1 MSVLFLCRGN
11 SARSQ
16 IAEAWGKHLSNGR
29 LIFASAGTFPSR
41 EVHPLAVQ
49 VMAEVGIDISGASPK
64 NFTEVPKPI
73 HSIIA
78 VCGQSEDECP
88 NWPGLAVE
96 TWAIDDPVEVSGTED
111 ARLTAFRVVRD
122 QLRPLVEDYLVRN
135 EGDRQLDSD

>member
-16 IAEAWGKHLSNGR
+16 IAAAWAKHLSNGR
-29 LIFASAGTFPSR
+29 LVFASAGTFPSYS
-41 EVHPLAVQ
+41 VHPLTVQ
-49 VMAEVGIDISGASPK
+49 VMAEVRIDITGASPK

-73 HSIIA
+73 PSIIT

-96 TWAIDDPVEVSGTED
+96 TLAIDDPVKVSGTED
-111 ARLTAFRVVRD
+111 ARLTAFRAVRD
-122 QLRPLVEDYLVRN
+122 PLGPRVENFLVRK
-135 EGDRQLDSD
+135 EGERQLDSD